1 MVRVSNFLTIER
13 FRVTLT
19 ANGKREIQVENI
31 SNKKQQAKAAQSNSY
46 GFIWR
51 ETIDFFVEV
60 INSKRQEK
68 GKLGHVVQI
77 HFCRLP

>member
-1 MVRVSNFLTIER
+1 MPVSNFLTIER

-31 SNKKQQAKAAQSNSY
+31 SNKKQQVKTTQSNSY

-51 ETIDFFVEV
+51 ETIDFFVTRYRFTFAV
-60 INSKRQEK
+60 YHKVNVTDDKQLK
-68 GKLGHVVQI
+68 TI
-77 HFCRLP
+77 H